1 MKINDF
7 YKKYS
12 FKSVDGAASG
22 LIDLSQ
28 EQLNDLHSVLIDI
41 MDDIIGFCAENEL
54 TCFLSGGTALGA
66 IRHKGFIPW
75 DDDVDLNITR
85 ESYSR
90 FIPLFKEKYSDKY
103 WIHTPED
110 NPEFGLSICRVR
122 KKGTIVKTREDLI
135 DDSEAG
141 AYVDLFI
148 VENVFDNKIL
158 RTIQGILAMITKVCL
173 SCRRYYRDRKI
184 MSQMLEYDQTLQ
196 SVSRNRLIIGFL
208 SSFMSVTRWN
218 KINNA
223 VFSMCKNNKSK
234 LVSIPA
240 GKWHFFG
247 EMYKREMF
255 CEMATMSFEG
265 REFPVC
271 KGMDEYMRILY
282 GDNYMVIPPVEKREK
297 HMCWVFDLGGEN
309 NE

>member
-12 FKSVDGAASG
+12 FKSVDGSISG

-28 EQLNDLHSVLIDI
+28 EQLNQLHDVLIGIVDDI
-41 MDDIIGFCAENEL
+41 MKLCSEKNL

-85 ESYSR
+85 ESYEK
-90 FIPLFKEKYSDKY
+90 FVPLFRNKYSDKY

-110 NPEFGLSICRVR
+110 NPEFGLSICRIR

-148 VENVFDNKIL
+148 VENVFNNSIL
-158 RTIQGILAMITKVCL
+158 RTIQGILSMLTKVCL

-184 MSQMLEYDQTLQ
+184 MCKTLEYDKTLQ
-196 SVSRNRLIIGFL
+196 KVSRNRLIIGFM
-208 SSFMSVTRWN
+208 SSFLSVQRWN

-223 VFSMCKNNKSK
+223 VFSMCKDNKSEF
-234 LVSIPA
+234 VSIPA

-255 CEMATMSFEG
+255 CKMKYMNFEG

-271 KGMDEYMRILY
+271 VGMDEYMRILY
-282 GDNYMVIPPVEKREK
+282 GDYYMEIPPEEKREK
-297 HMCWVFDLGGEN
+297 HMCWLFDLGDDN